1 MSVLISRYKGPAEI
15 KGIHSLVPTD
25 RLFIDT
31 NRYKLPTEREC
42 TLPAY

>member
-25 RLFIDT
+25 RNFIGT
-31 NRYKLPTEREC
+31 NRYKLPTERAHIY
-42 TLPAY
+42 L